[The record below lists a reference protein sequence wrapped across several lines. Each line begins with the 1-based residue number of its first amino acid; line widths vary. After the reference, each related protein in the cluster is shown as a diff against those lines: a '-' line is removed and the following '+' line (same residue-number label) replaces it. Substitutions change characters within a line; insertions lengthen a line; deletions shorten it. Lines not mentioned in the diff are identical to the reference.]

1 MSTARDYTIAMEGI
15 LGLLNRLPEE
25 DRAAGHEVWQ
35 RGGAEALCIFAEVLR
50 EISVLNEDVAVAELS
65 SMLYD
70 ACLRFLKLMQDDG
83 VMGGAA

>member
-1 MSTARDYTIAMEGI
+1 MSTARDYEIGMEGI

-25 DRAAGHEVWQ
+25 DRVVGHDIWR
-35 RGGAEALCIFAEVLR
+35 RGGAEALCIFAEVLH
-50 EISVLNEDVAVAELS
+50 EISTINKDVAVAELS